1 MTITVRGIKQPTRAT
16 LKRYGLN
23 PVSWRVLVIQC
34 GGYCGACDK
43 HPKKGR
49 LVIDHE
55 HVKGW
60 KKMPPHERRKYVRG
74 LLCWTC
80 NHYRLGKG
88 ATIDNLRGAAEYLIR
103 YETRKADS

>member
-1 MTITVRGIKQPTRAT
+1 MPSYMGLIQPTDAT
-16 LKRYGLN
+16 LRKYGLT
-23 PVSWRVLVIQC
+23 PALWRKLVHAQL
-34 GGYCGACDK
+34 GRCGACGK
-43 HPKKGR
+43 RPKKGR

-55 HVKGW
+55 HCKGW
-60 KKMPPHERRKYVRG
+60 RKLPPEERRKYVRG
-74 LLCWTC
+74 LLDWTC